1 MEYTVKALAELAG
14 VTPRTLRWYDREG
27 LLCPAG
33 RTEAGYRLYGPAEVD
48 RLQQILFY
56 RELGLEL
63 AAIRAILDDPQFDRQ
78 AALQSHLA
86 ELEGRRA
93 RLDGLIL
100 TVKKTLKGADTM
112 SDQEKFEGFKARLI
126 RENEETY
133 GAEARRNYGDG
144 AVDASHAK
152 LAEMTE
158 EEYQAMTALEQ
169 DIRDKLEQAVRAGAD
184 PAGEVG
190 RDIAAAHRDWL
201 AYTWAAGQYSPEAHR
216 ALAAMY
222 TADPRFTGYYDRTVP
237 GCAAFL
243 QAAVEAHIQT

>member
-1 MEYTVKALAELAG
+1 MTYTVKALAELAG

-27 LLCPAG
+27 LLSPSS

-63 AAIRAILDDPQFDRQ
+63 SAIRDILDDPSFDRQ

-86 ELEGRRA
+86 ELEGRRV

-112 SDQEKFEGFKARLI
+112 SDQEKFEGFKEKLI
-126 RENEETY
+126 QENEAKY
-133 GAEARRNYGDG
+133 GAETRQKYGDQ
-144 AVDASHAK
+144 AIDASNTK
-152 LAEMTE
+152 LAGMTE
-158 EEYQAMTALEQ
+158 GEYQAMTALEQ
-169 DIRDKLEQAVRAGAD
+169 EIRDRLEQAVRAGAD
-184 PAGEVG
+184 PNREAGRE
-190 RDIAAAHRDWL
+190 IAEAHRAWL

-216 ALAAMY
+216 GLAAMY
-222 TADPRFTGYYDRTVP
+222 TADPRFTEYYDKDVP

-243 QAAVEAHIQT
+243 QAAIEAHIA